1 MAVELEYLYAK
12 IPPQYNVK
20 LHTDS
25 CFDKSIAWMHTVE
38 EIEFIPMLHGDELV
52 FNSGLSAASE
62 EWVRSY
68 IEELNKVHAG
78 GMIMSFRG
86 EKTFPQKII
95 DYCNEIRFPIFSATW
110 TTPYIDIMRL
120 FAEILLKNEQR
131 ETNLIAALKN
141 AIYYPDNEGLYLSHF
156 ERNGFLRSLFLAAIY
171 MIMKRGMNGCIR
183 LKSPSVILWGIRS
196 PMKRRGGLRYCRPD
210 VLWQRYRKKFGRYVR
225 VIRIY
230 M

>member
-68 IEELNKVHAG
+68 IEELN
-78 GMIMSFRG
+78 
-86 EKTFPQKII
+86 
-95 DYCNEIRFPIFSATW
+95 
-110 TTPYIDIMRL
+110 MR
-120 FAEILLKNEQR
+120 AE
-131 ETNLIAALKN
+131 
-141 AIYYPDNEGLYLSHF
+141 
-156 ERNGFLRSLFLAAIY
+156 
-171 MIMKRGMNGCIR
+171 
-183 LKSPSVILWGIRS
+183 
-196 PMKRRGGLRYCRPD
+196 
-210 VLWQRYRKKFGRYVR
+210 
-225 VIRIY
+225 
-230 M
+230 